1 MKLLKE
7 NFLLLVVFLT
17 GAGVLVVEVVAARI
31 LSPYFG
37 NTIYT
42 YSSVISVILAALS
55 IGYYLGGK
63 LSDQKA
69 TLKVFF
75 GLITL
80 SGLLILVFHLLSVVV
95 LPYLGSLL
103 PISYGPLIV
112 STLLFF
118 TPAVFLGMISPYS
131 IKIQNLINPN
141 EGIGT
146 LTGKIFFWSTFG
158 SIFGSLFAGFVL
170 IPTFGVSTI
179 MFYTGVF
186 LFLLGTIPTFL
197 LKTGTNSNTI
207 VLGLVLFAIG
217 IFSVNFNSQNLVF
230 SKDGLY
236 ENLAVYDVTSD
247 DGRPVRVFR
256 QDKSVSSAMYLDEKD
271 PTDLVLPYSKY
282 YDLYKY
288 ANSEPNYIYIIGGG
302 TYSLPKVYAY
312 ENPNSIVQAI
322 DIEDELIDI
331 SARYFNL
338 DGRFTNIV
346 PLTGDGR
353 NYLYK
358 STKHYDLIFGDA
370 YGSIYSI
377 PSHLVTKE
385 FFELVKSRLS
395 KDGVFIANIIGNLD
409 KSKSEFLTAEMATFK
424 AVFPSSYFLAT
435 ESTMS
440 KDHQNFI
447 FIGFVGNF
455 DEESFLKDPKVADRV
470 VNFTTSETRILT
482 DDFAPVD
489 YLVGKSL

>member
-1 MKLLKE
+1 MKIFKE

-17 GAGVLVVEVVAARI
+17 GAGVLVIEVVAARI

-69 TLKVFF
+69 TLKIFF
-75 GLITL
+75 GLIAL
-80 SGLLILVFHLLSVVV
+80 SGILVLVFHLLSIVV

-112 STLLFF
+112 SLLLFF
-118 TPAVFLGMISPYS
+118 TPAVLLGMISPYS

-146 LTGKIFFWSTFG
+146 LTGKIFFWSTLG

-170 IPTFGVSTI
+170 IPTFGVSSI
-179 MFYTGVF
+179 MFYTGLF
-186 LFLLGTIPTFL
+186 LFLLGTIPAL
-197 LKTGTNSNTI
+197 VLKTGANSKGVVST
-207 VLGLVLFAIG
+207 LVLFIIG
-217 IFSVNFNSQNLVF
+217 IFFLNYNNQKLVF
-230 SKDGLY
+230 SKDGIY
-236 ENLAVYDVTSD
+236 ENLSVYDVTSD
-247 DGRPVRVFR
+247 EGRPVRVFR

-288 ANSEPNYIYIIGGG
+288 ANPNPKYIYIIGGG

-331 SARYFNL
+331 SVTYFNL
-338 DGRFTNIV
+338 DTRFSNIV

-353 NYLYK
+353 NYLYN
-358 STKHYDLIFGDA
+358 STQRYDLVFGDA

-377 PSHLVTKE
+377 PAHLVTKE
-385 FFELVKSRLS
+385 FFELVRSRLS
-395 KDGVFIANIIGNLD
+395 KDGIFIANIIGNLE
-409 KSKSEFLTAEMATFK
+409 KSKSEFLTAEMATFRT
-424 AVFPSSYFLAT
+424 VFPSSYFIAT

-440 KDHQNFI
+440 QDHQNFI
-447 FIGFVGNF
+447 FIGTTGNF
-455 DEESFLKDPKVADRV
+455 DERNFLNDQKVTGKI
-470 VNFTTSETRILT
+470 VNFTTSETKILT